1 MVTVVQQT
9 LYKYNYKND
18 IDKYACRRITIKPT
32 GGKRNTIHCT
42 NMYIKRQDTFPS
54 ENAENKGVAEKRRVD
69 LKKI

>member
-42 NMYIKRQDTFPS
+42 NMYIKR
-54 ENAENKGVAEKRRVD
+54 
-69 LKKI
+69 